1 MAIRVF
7 KLFLLS
13 SVFTLVFLCI
23 FAVIIINNQK
33 NKQMRNKPLSKST
46 LCISLLMLVCTSFP
60 QRAVGQPAVNYAL
73 NYNSLDIA
81 TPNQYIASGG
91 EFWCIKDAS
100 TLINPNNCYR
110 TETIAVKPIDH
121 VNWISTIGRP
131 SPLSIN
137 TNYILPSSQ
146 TYYEPIANPC
156 VTP

>member
-1 MAIRVF
+1 MKKKI
-7 KLFLLS
+7 L
-13 SVFTLVFLCI
+13 
-23 FAVIIINNQK
+23 Q
-33 NKQMRNKPLSKST
+33 KST
-46 LCISLLMLVCTSFP
+46 LCISLLMLVCTLLP
-60 QRAVGQPAVNYAL
+60 QRAVGLPAVNYAL
-73 NYNSLDIA
+73 NYNSLDMA

-110 TETIAVKPIDH
+110 TETVSVKPIDH

-146 TYYEPIANPC
+146 TYSNSITNTC